1 VSYLRAGYNHRTH
14 YQIHIPRIATL
25 ALAAVLYPS
34 AQNAY
39 VPRMAKSSSGGNK
52 SADKAAASTTPKSL
66 PPANKIVAPEHA
78 APLRAPISG
87 GNPNQRKVYLPPKI
101 TPRVNGSISAPVAPT
116 PSPKVETTPPVTTAL
131 ASPEIK
137 PVPKLPVS
145 ILPTAPQSLAA
156 ALKAPPSPKG
166 APKKPKAKLSPR
178 KKAPAK
184 TVLKPET
191 PIESAPVQPEPVVS
205 KPQSEVVSPVA
216 LARIEKATAAAAR
229 AIQTPAPAVNK
240 PQPEATAPV
249 ALARIEKATAA
260 AARATQTPTAEPK
273 APAVTKAK
281 RPETPAPQPPPQPA
295 SASKRIAFI
304 SSECTPLAQ
313 TGGLGDVVAGL
324 SKALRKRG
332 HDARVI
338 MPLYGNIDRFKYG
351 ITYSRS
357 CCVHFGHGEEIWVGV
372 FEGKLGDVPIWFV
385 DYERYFGRATI
396 YDGDEDAYRF
406 AVLSKAALQI
416 CKDFNWIPHIAH
428 VHDWMTSLSAVFL
441 KTWDRVLS
449 PLSETA
455 SVLTIHNIGYQG
467 KFPADALAFYGLG
480 ADYLSDD
487 KFEDFGGIN
496 LLKAGIQYADA
507 VTTVSPTYANEIRG
521 PIGGM
526 GMHDYLNRRS
536 EHVFGIVNG
545 VDVESWNPATDH
557 YLPARYSVDNMAGKA
572 ACKKALQERFGLH
585 VDPKVPLF
593 GIVSRFAPQKGFDLI
608 RGALPQALRDML
620 MQVVVLGTGDPLTES
635 FFRWLHNAYP
645 HSANAHIGFVPELSH
660 LIEAGCDFF
669 LMPSLYEPCG
679 LNQMYSSLY
688 GTLPVVRATGG
699 LDDTVENYD
708 EATGGGTGFKF
719 HDISQRAL
727 YHTIGWA
734 VSTWWDRPQHITQM
748 RKQGMQRDFT
758 WNHSAEQYENVYE
771 HALAHHAR
779 L

>member
-1 VSYLRAGYNHRTH
+1 
-14 YQIHIPRIATL
+14 L
-25 ALAAVLYPS
+25 ALAAVLYRP

-39 VPRMAKSSSGGNK
+39 RAAMAKSSSGSNK
-52 SADKAAASTTPKSL
+52 SADKAAAST
-66 PPANKIVAPEHA
+66 PPNKIIAPEHA
-78 APLRAPISG
+78 APLKLPISG
-87 GNPNQRKVYLPPKI
+87 GNPNKRKVYLPPKI
-101 TPRVNGSISAPVAPT
+101 TPRVNGTLSTPVAPA
-116 PSPKVETTPPVTTAL
+116 PAPKVEASPTVTTAL
-131 ASPEIK
+131 AAPEIK

-145 ILPTAPQSLAA
+145 IIPAPPLAIYA
-156 ALKAPPSPKG
+156 SNLKAPPSPKG

-178 KKAPAK
+178 KKASAKAAPQPAE
-184 TVLKPET
+184 PT
-191 PIESAPVQPEPVVS
+191 PTPAVVN
-205 KPQSEVVSPVA
+205 PQQDAVSPVA
-216 LARIEKATAAAAR
+216 LARIEKATAAAVR
-229 AIQTPAPAVNK
+229 AIGKPA
-240 PQPEATAPV
+240 
-249 ALARIEKATAA
+249 
-260 AARATQTPTAEPK
+260 AEPK
-273 APAVTKAK
+273 TLAVAKAK
-281 RPETPAPQPPPQPA
+281 KPEAPAPQFPPEPA
-295 SASKRIAFI
+295 PASKRIAFI

-338 MPLYGNIDRFKYG
+338 MPLYGSIDRFKYG
-351 ITYSRS
+351 IQFVRS
-357 CCVHFGHGEEIWVGV
+357 CCVHFGRGEEIWVGV

-385 DYERYFGRATI
+385 DYERYFGRHVI

-428 VHDWMTSLSAVFL
+428 VHDWMSSLSAVFL

-449 PLSETA
+449 PLSDTA

-507 VTTVSPTYANEIRG
+507 VTTVSPTYAKEIRG

-526 GMHDYLNRRS
+526 GMHDYLNRRG

-620 MQVVVLGTGDPLTES
+620 MQVVVLGTGDPFTES
-635 FFRWLHNAYP
+635 FFRWLHGAHP

-660 LIEAGCDFF
+660 LIEAGSDFF

-699 LDDTVENYD
+699 LDDTVESYD
-708 EATGGGTGFKF
+708 ETTGGGTGFKF
-719 HDISQRAL
+719 NDISQQAL

-734 VSTWWDRPQHITQM
+734 VSTWWDRPQHIAQM
-748 RKQGMQRDFT
+748 QKRGMQRDFT
-758 WNHSAEQYENVYE
+758 WNHSAEQYEGVYE

>member
-1 VSYLRAGYNHRTH
+1 
-14 YQIHIPRIATL
+14 
-25 ALAAVLYPS
+25 
-34 AQNAY
+34 
-39 VPRMAKSSSGGNK
+39 MAKSSSGGNK
-52 SADKAAASTTPKSL
+52 SADKAAASTPPKSVF
-66 PPANKIVAPEHA
+66 PAKKIIAPEHA
-78 APLRAPISG
+78 APLRAPVSG

-101 TPRVNGSISAPVAPT
+101 TPRVNDTLSAPVAPAPAPKLEAT
-116 PSPKVETTPPVTTAL
+116 PAL

-137 PVPKLPVS
+137 PATKLPVS
-145 ILPTAPQSLAA
+145 ILPNAPHANFASN
-156 ALKAPPSPKG
+156 LKAPPSPKG

-178 KKAPAK
+178 KKASAKAPAEPTPTPLAPEPAK
-184 TVLKPET
+184 
-191 PIESAPVQPEPVVS
+191 PV
-205 KPQSEVVSPVA
+205 
-216 LARIEKATAAAAR
+216 
-229 AIQTPAPAVNK
+229 PAVSQT
-240 PQPEATAPV
+240 QPDAVAPV

-260 AARATQTPTAEPK
+260 AVRAISKPAAEPK
-273 APAVTKAK
+273 APAVAKAK
-281 RPETPAPQPPPQPA
+281 KPETPAPQPPPQPA
-295 SASKRIAFI
+295 PVSKRVAFI

-338 MPLYGNIDRFKYG
+338 MPLYGSIDRFKYG
-351 ITYSRS
+351 ITFSRS

-385 DYERYFGRATI
+385 DYERYFGRPAI
-396 YDGDEDAYRF
+396 YDGDEDAWRF

-467 KFPADALAFYGLG
+467 KFPADALGFYGLG
-480 ADYLSDD
+480 TDYLTDD

-526 GMHDYLNRRS
+526 GMHDFLNRRG

-572 ACKKALQERFGLH
+572 VCKKALQERFGLH

-620 MQVVVLGTGDPLTES
+620 MQVVVLGTGDALTES
-635 FFRWLHNAYP
+635 FFRWLHNAHP

-669 LMPSLYEPCG
+669 IMPSIYEPCG

-688 GTLPVVRATGG
+688 GTLPIVRATGG

-734 VSTWWDRPQHITQM
+734 VSTWWDRPQHIAQM

-758 WNHSAEQYENVYE
+758 WNHSAEQYEQIFLGVYE